1 MFKVIIFATFF
12 LVFAIVSA
20 RSHGETSGETTDEMI
35 LAQLNRIISE
45 SIQDF
50 MSQFDP
56 TVDNSW
62 FESFVNE
69 RDNCWFNCKN
79 PICTDGRIRE
89 VVVWRCIAMRS
100 MFPDDWEKR
109 L

>member
-1 MFKVIIFATFF
+1 MCKLVIFSSIFLASC
-12 LVFAIVSA
+12 FAHNEGKI
-20 RSHGETSGETTDEMI
+20 TDEM
-35 LAQLNRIISE
+35 LLSELNRIISM

-56 TVDNSW
+56 NIDNTW
-62 FESFVNE
+62 FEAFIHE

-79 PICTDGRIRE
+79 PICTDNRIRE
-89 VVVWRCIAMRS
+89 VVMWRCIAMRT